1 MKGKIIIPN
10 QTKNTK
16 VIASLITLVLGII
29 LVTNSNQIVTITF
42 QIIGGF
48 IILFGIYHFLKYFKI
63 KKQFKMDD
71 NNALMAG
78 ISSITIGLLIII
90 LAGVLEI
97 GLRYILG
104 LILIIH
110 AINKLNLALLAQNSN
125 KNRFISNLIT
135 SIIFLIIGLYTIFF
149 ANAALIF
156 IGIVLIISSL
166 LDLLSL
172 LK

>member
-63 KKQFKMDD
+63 K
-71 NNALMAG
+71 
-78 ISSITIGLLIII
+78 
-90 LAGVLEI
+90 
-97 GLRYILG
+97 
-104 LILIIH
+104 
-110 AINKLNLALLAQNSN
+110 
-125 KNRFISNLIT
+125 
-135 SIIFLIIGLYTIFF
+135 
-149 ANAALIF
+149 
-156 IGIVLIISSL
+156 
-166 LDLLSL
+166 
-172 LK
+172 

>member
-48 IILFGIYHFLKYFKI
+48 IILFGIHHFLKYFKI

-104 LILIIH
+104 LILIVH
-110 AINKLNLALLAQNSN
+110 AFNKLNLALLAQNSN

-135 SIIFLIIGLYTIFF
+135 SIFFLIIGLYTIFF

>member
-1 MKGKIIIPN
+1 
-10 QTKNTK
+10 
-16 VIASLITLVLGII
+16 
-29 LVTNSNQIVTITF
+29 
-42 QIIGGF
+42 
-48 IILFGIYHFLKYFKI
+48 
-63 KKQFKMDD
+63 MDD

>member
-48 IILFGIYHFLKYFKI
+48 IILFGIHHFLKYFKI

-104 LILIIH
+104 LILIVH
-110 AINKLNLALLAQNSN
+110 AFNKLNLPLLAQNSN

>member
-97 GLRYILG
+97 GLR
-104 LILIIH
+104 
-110 AINKLNLALLAQNSN
+110 
-125 KNRFISNLIT
+125 
-135 SIIFLIIGLYTIFF
+135 
-149 ANAALIF
+149 
-156 IGIVLIISSL
+156 
-166 LDLLSL
+166 
-172 LK
+172 